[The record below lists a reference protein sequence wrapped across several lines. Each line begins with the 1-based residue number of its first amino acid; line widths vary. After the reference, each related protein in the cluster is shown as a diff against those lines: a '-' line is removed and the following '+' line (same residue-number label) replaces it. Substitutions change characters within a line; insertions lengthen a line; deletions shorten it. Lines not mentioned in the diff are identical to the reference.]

1 MEVAINKQ
9 RDQPNVG
16 LAYLVINNMQ
26 YILNTDEADMHTKR
40 KKVSKKIK
48 KKKPFSKNKDHLG

>member
-1 MEVAINKQ
+1 M
-9 RDQPNVG
+9 G
-16 LAYLVINNMQ
+16 LAYLVIKDMQ

-48 KKKPFSKNKDHLG
+48 KKKLISKDKDHLG